1 MRNITVFILLLNLS
15 PASWCFAQDLKEIK
29 TKFSVYLQNSFQ
41 EKIFVHTD
49 RNSYLAGETI
59 WFSIYYAEAYTNLP
73 AKTSSVAYIELIN
86 SNKKPIM
93 QSTIALNHGRG
104 NGALYIPADLPSGY
118 YTLRSYTNWMK
129 NFSADFYF
137 HKDIPVYNTLRE
149 EAPPATQE
157 KESYAIQFFPEGGN
171 LVTNLSSNIAFK
183 ATDQRGKGFNFQAAV
198 INSTNDTIVKFHSLE
213 SGLGSFNFRPKSG
226 ETYRVWA
233 KSASGTVFSTSLP
246 RVFEKGVVMLAKED
260 GNSISLSVQSNT
272 PVIKKFVLFVHSG
285 QRIVFLDSL
294 DAADIQKGF
303 HVPVKMLGDGIS
315 HFTLFSSDGKALCE
329 RLYFKK
335 PENLLHIEVA
345 ADKDSYRT
353 REKVQLKIGQML
365 NNQPVKGNYSVSI
378 YKSGTSSPSNENI
391 ETSLWLTSELKGK
404 IDNADWY
411 FNHATS
417 AETDLVMLT
426 HGWRRFKW
434 EDILQQTVP
443 EHVYLPEIEGHIIRG
458 RITNQVSH
466 TYLPER
472 KAFLSVPGQHPHFY
486 TATSN
491 SNGEVSFFTKNLL
504 RTHELI
510 AQTDSRTD
518 SLAEIEIYQPYSENY
533 ADRSVPELNLRED
546 TVALLAQ
553 SIAMQIGN
561 IYHSKPPNGQPAA
574 ENRHTPFYVNPDKVY
589 ILDDYVRF
597 TTMEEVLREYVP
609 EVLISSKK
617 DAYHM
622 RIYNTEAGT
631 FHDSTPLILIDGIP
645 LFDEGNA
652 ITRIDPLKIQ
662 RLEIVANSYLY
673 GRNIFS
679 GIASFFSYNGDLAN
693 YQLPKKAFV
702 MDFSGFQQKR
712 EFYSPMYNGDSST
725 FIRTPDYRT
734 TLFWS
739 ADQRTDEQGKS
750 ELSFFTSDMDG
761 KYTVDVQALS
771 DDGKAGSAK
780 FTINITK

>member
-1 MRNITVFILLLNLS
+1 MRNITVFILLLNIS
-15 PASWCFAQDLKEIK
+15 QASRCIAQDIKEIK
-29 TKFSVYLQNSFQ
+29 TKFSTYLQNNFQ

-49 RNSYLAGETI
+49 RGSYLAGETI

-73 AKTSSVAYIELIN
+73 AKTSSVVYVELIN
-86 SNKKPIM
+86 GNKKPVL
-93 QSTIALNHGRG
+93 QSTISLKHGRG
-104 NGALYIPADLPSGY
+104 DGTLYIPVDLPSGY

-149 EAPPATQE
+149 ETPPATGE
-157 KESYAIQFFPEGGN
+157 KEHYSIQFFPEGGN
-171 LVTNLSSNIAFK
+171 LVENLTCNVAFK
-183 ATDQRGKGFNFQAAV
+183 AIDRHGKSFNFQAAI
-198 INSTNDTIVKFHSLE
+198 INSTNDTIVKFQSSE
-213 SGLGSFNFRPKSG
+213 SGLGRFNFRPKSG

-233 KSASGTVFSTSLP
+233 KPASGAIFNASLP
-246 RVFEKGVVMLAKED
+246 RIFEKGVVMLAKED
-260 GNSISLSVQSNT
+260 GATMSVSVQSNT
-272 PVIKKFVLFVHSG
+272 PVIRKFVLFVHSG
-285 QRIVFLDSL
+285 QNIVFTDSL
-294 DAADIQKGF
+294 DTDKIHQGF
-303 HVPVKMLGDGIS
+303 HIPVKMLGDGIS
-315 HFTLFSSDGKALCE
+315 HFTLFSGDGKALCE

-335 PENLLHIEVA
+335 PENLLDVGITA
-345 ADKDSYRT
+345 NKINYRK
-353 REKVQLKIGQML
+353 REKVQLKIDQTL
-365 NNQPVKGNYSVSI
+365 SNLPAKGTYSVSV
-378 YKSGTSSPSNENI
+378 YKSGAPTLTSENI
-391 ETSLWLTSELKGK
+391 EVSLWLTSELKGK
-404 IDNADWY
+404 IENADWY
-411 FNHATS
+411 FNHATP
-417 AETDLVMLT
+417 AETDLLMLT

-434 EDILQQTVP
+434 EDILQP
-443 EHVYLPEIEGHIIRG
+443 ASPKYVYLPEIEGHIIRG
-458 RITNQVSH
+458 RIINPVSRPS
-466 TYLPER
+466 LSGR
-472 KAFLSVPGQHPHFY
+472 MAFLSASGQHPQFY

-491 SNGEVSFFTKNLL
+491 SNGDLSFFTKDLY

-510 AQTDSRTD
+510 AQIDPRTD
-518 SLAEIEIYQPYSENY
+518 SLTEIEIYPPYSESY
-533 ADRSVPELNLRED
+533 AQRIPPELNLRED
-546 TVALLAQ
+546 TTSLLDQ
-553 SIAMQIGN
+553 SVAMQINN
-561 IYHSKPPNGQPAA
+561 IYHPKPLSRLSTNQG
-574 ENRHTPFYVNPDKVY
+574 RHLPFYVKPDKVY

-609 EVLISSKK
+609 ELMISSKK

-631 FHDSTPLILIDGIP
+631 FHDSPPLILIDGIP

-662 RLEIVANSYLY
+662 RLEIVADSYLY
-673 GRNIFS
+673 GRNIFP

-702 MDFSGFQQKR
+702 MDFSGFQQKK